1 MSLDESQ
8 FAALAD
14 PLLERL
20 SVAIEDGRDDAD
32 VDYESG
38 VLTVTLGDDSTW
50 VINKQSAAREIWVA
64 SPKSGA
70 HHFLW
75 NGSAWVSTR
84 DPARALLPLLSDEF
98 GLRLG

>member
-14 PLLERL
+14 PLLDRL

-32 VDYESG
+32 VEYESG
-38 VLTVTLGDDSTW
+38 VLTVTLGDHSTW

-64 SPKSGA
+64 SPRSGA
-70 HHFLW
+70 HHFRW
-75 NGSAWVSTR
+75 DGAVWVSTR
-84 DPARALLPLLSDEF
+84 DPARTLLPLLSEEF
-98 GLRLG
+98 GLPLG